1 MANSSKMRERR
12 KIQNFH
18 GEGGEL
24 GLQARVVYGAHKGS
38 QGFPIARGEGPL
50 KLKQGDGEGGCVCV
64 RSSTLQASMKDLR
77 SFTHKELESAFFI
90 HKDLFL
96 Y

>member
-1 MANSSKMRERR
+1 MEMANSSKMRERR

-24 GLQARVVYGAHKGS
+24 GLQERGVYGAHKGA
-38 QGFPIARGEGPL
+38 QGCPIARGEGPL

-64 RSSTLQASMKDLR
+64 
-77 SFTHKELESAFFI
+77 
-90 HKDLFL
+90 
-96 Y
+96 